1 MLIRRI
7 LLMIIICIFITSCQI
22 TKPKEQMGKTIGALG
37 GVILGSN
44 IGSGKGRII
53 STVIGGKF
61 GYLIGKEIGRKLD
74 EKDKILLSQA
84 TLEALEDDGSNP
96 NKNWGNI
103 ESGNYGEISTEKT
116 YLNNE
121 GKSCRKFNQKV
132 TISKKTQVNH
142 GIACKQSDGTWVI
155 KKS

>member
-7 LLMIIICIFITSCQI
+7 LLMIIICISLTSCQI
-22 TKPKEQMGKTIGALG
+22 TNSKEQMGKTIGALG

-74 EKDKILLSQA
+74 EKDKILLSKA
-84 TLEALEDDGSNP
+84 TLEALEDDDSNP
-96 NKNWGNI
+96 NRNWKNI
-103 ESGNYGEISTEKT
+103 ESGNYGEISSEKI

-142 GIACKQSDGTWVI
+142 GTACKQSDGTWVI